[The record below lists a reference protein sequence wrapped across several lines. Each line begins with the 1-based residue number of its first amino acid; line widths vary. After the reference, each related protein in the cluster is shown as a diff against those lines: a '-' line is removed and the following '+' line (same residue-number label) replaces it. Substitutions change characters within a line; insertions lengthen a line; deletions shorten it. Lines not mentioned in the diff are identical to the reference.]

1 MESWEE
7 GPDKAESSIP
17 IKRNPGLTQQEKALA
32 DNPGDLRSI
41 PGIHTVEGKNRF
53 LQAVL

>member
-41 PGIHTVEGKNRF
+41 PGIHTVEGKNR
-53 LQAVL
+53 LSQVAL